1 MILQDIFLGR
11 NTEALDITAVKI
23 GIITKS
29 AVPEGFLYGH
39 AAVDFLASNGKTL
52 DQYIVPESRAGDFLK
67 SLVHVRLADAE
78 LLAQM
83 IQREIFRKMLIDE
96 NDDISNGI
104 GNAHAQGDIGILGG
118 LKKTTQGEKGRGKD
132 GQNALTLVGDG
143 FCV

>member
-23 GIITKS
+23 GII
-29 AVPEGFLYGH
+29 
-39 AAVDFLASNGKTL
+39 
-52 DQYIVPESRAGDFLK
+52 PESRAGDFLK

>member
-1 MILQDIFLGR
+1 M
-11 NTEALDITAVKI
+11 
-23 GIITKS
+23 
-29 AVPEGFLYGH
+29 
-39 AAVDFLASNGKTL
+39 DFLASNGKTL

-104 GNAHAQGDIGILGG
+104 GNAHA
-118 LKKTTQGEKGRGKD
+118 
-132 GQNALTLVGDG
+132 
-143 FCV
+143 